1 MEYILSYNDNQD
13 KFIVLSAGDNSK
25 VEDSPTSD
33 FTLAYLDYK
42 TFNKYYKELFGEDFN
57 IDKSKKGNTKYDK
70 EYVYYDNRK
79 PGSNGIYV
87 SMITSDSVEYKDKYF
102 VADIK
107 ITYSTRASENIGKET
122 STGIIKYTKDS
133 NNNIILKSFII
144 EK

>member
-1 MEYILSYNDNQD
+1 
-13 KFIVLSAGDNSK
+13 
-25 VEDSPTSD
+25 
-33 FTLAYLDYK
+33 
-42 TFNKYYKELFGEDFN
+42 
-57 IDKSKKGNTKYDK
+57 
-70 EYVYYDNRK
+70 
-79 PGSNGIYV
+79 
-87 SMITSDSVEYKDKYF
+87 MITSDSVEYKDKYF